1 MRKTLSALMLV
12 SSFGFCLPQMA
23 FAGEEEAAEHHR
35 ALEEMRRLS
44 GRNAWSGVERNFQ
57 LILKLQD
64 MGESPTAEDWM
75 LGAQAA
81 RAMGNMTECRE
92 RLASSVRISPEREAV
107 DLLSEIDRTYGLVDL
122 AAEKGVDATLT
133 PAAMP
138 FVPDQRKAIESAQK
152 AVKEDLSFEGLLP
165 AGTYTYGGEE
175 FVLNAGTEVVEIQ
188 LAALD
193 GRDPTEPFSFL
204 YVGPRL
210 DLGAAFT
217 VGGEPSV
224 EAGVVS
230 PPSFSGMGARLSAGV
245 EMGLSPLLGLYAE
258 VGYHGLTSSVDR
270 ADSELLEADGRAFSG
285 HQLRTGFL
293 SLGPTFRFDALWLNV
308 GPTVSMGVA
317 QSTNADESDRDNIMW
332 VTSGPMATVGG
343 QAGVS
348 YSVMEVGRDL
358 AAAVS
363 LLGGAQHDSQRLYPW
378 GQFAVTLGPVPRTV
392 LP

>member
-188 LAALD
+188 LAAL
-193 GRDPTEPFSFL
+193 
-204 YVGPRL
+204 
-210 DLGAAFT
+210 
-217 VGGEPSV
+217 
-224 EAGVVS
+224 
-230 PPSFSGMGARLSAGV
+230 
-245 EMGLSPLLGLYAE
+245 
-258 VGYHGLTSSVDR
+258 
-270 ADSELLEADGRAFSG
+270 
-285 HQLRTGFL
+285 
-293 SLGPTFRFDALWLNV
+293 
-308 GPTVSMGVA
+308 
-317 QSTNADESDRDNIMW
+317 
-332 VTSGPMATVGG
+332 
-343 QAGVS
+343 
-348 YSVMEVGRDL
+348 
-358 AAAVS
+358 
-363 LLGGAQHDSQRLYPW
+363 
-378 GQFAVTLGPVPRTV
+378 
-392 LP
+392 